1 MNYFVE
7 KMAKVKVIDVV
18 ETTGPNFQLIDLL
31 VLLFRFV
38 AGVVVNEI
46 EDSNEDLVHVVDE
59 LISMNE
65 D

>member
-18 ETTGPNFQLIDLL
+18 ETTNPNFHLIDLA
-31 VLLFRFV
+31 LLFRFV
-38 AGVVVNEI
+38 VDVVDDEI
-46 EDSNEDLVHVVDE
+46 ENSNEDLVHAVDE